1 MKIIEG
7 IYMKASKKNL
17 DNVFDTLPLSDH
29 SGFTLVEVVIS
40 ITIMAIAAISVTA
53 GFIYTQKSAVND
65 AYNTGAVRVLQM
77 HVERIMA
84 IPVANLVAQEII
96 TYNYSGLRVTSLSST
111 DAQNQ
116 LTNATL
122 KPFTIYS
129 GSPVVASITNNT
141 EDAVL
146 AYSTL
151 ITVAVVPVTNTF
163 NGTSYT
169 KNFRQATVTTYWQNM
184 RGQTMSNS
192 AVVMRS
198 EGN

>member
-1 MKIIEG
+1 
-7 IYMKASKKNL
+7 MKASKKNL

-29 SGFTLVEVVIS
+29 SGFTLIEVVIS

-122 KPFTIYS
+122 KPFIIYS

-151 ITVAVVPVTNTF
+151 ITVAVVPVTSTF

>member
-1 MKIIEG
+1 
-7 IYMKASKKNL
+7 MKASKKNL

-29 SGFTLVEVVIS
+29 SGFTLIEVVIS

-122 KPFTIYS
+122 KPFIIYS
-129 GSPVVASITNNT
+129 GSPAVASTLYAT
-141 EDAVL
+141 EDAVI

-151 ITVAVVPVTNTF
+151 ITVAVVPVTGTF
-163 NGTSYT
+163 NGASYT
-169 KNFRQATVTTYWQNM
+169 KNFKKATVTTYWQNM
-184 RGQTMSNS
+184 RGQTMSSSN
-192 AVVMRS
+192 VIMRS
-198 EGN
+198 DGK